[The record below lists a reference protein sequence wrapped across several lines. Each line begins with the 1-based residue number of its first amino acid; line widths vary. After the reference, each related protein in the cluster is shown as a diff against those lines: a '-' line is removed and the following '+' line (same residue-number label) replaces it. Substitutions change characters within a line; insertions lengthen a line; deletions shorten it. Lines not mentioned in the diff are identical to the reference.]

1 MRVKHTR
8 RSHTPWKRRTRS
20 ERRSLCVLAYLAFG
34 FRSIDMLE
42 LAVALGLD
50 SGLWTLDPGH
60 LWRYGSRS
68 IDTACRDCGFGFKDS
83 GLADSRASACRER
96 TTTLDFELFLALR
109 VGSIDTA

>member
-1 MRVKHTR
+1 
-8 RSHTPWKRRTRS
+8 
-20 ERRSLCVLAYLAFG
+20 LVLVLV
-34 FRSIDMLE
+34 L
-42 LAVALGLD
+42 VQALPVSPPQLLTLD